1 MGYKVFIDGAFGTVG
16 LQIYDRLH
24 SRRDIE
30 LLTIEE
36 EKKFDENE
44 RKVMINSADIVFL
57 CLPDD
62 VARRAVQLIGNE
74 NTRVIDASTAHRT
87 AWTYGFPELSSQ
99 MREEIVS
106 SKRVANP
113 GCHASGAISIIYPLR
128 SFGLIDASAA
138 LSCFSI
144 TGYSGGGINMIEQY
158 EDEVR
163 SKLLSSP
170 RLYSLGQN
178 HKHIPEIM
186 KLCRLEKQPVFCPI
200 VSDYYCGMATTVTL
214 HASELRGKP
223 NIMQLREMFSEYYSG
238 SRFISVSSETHDPL
252 AANALC
258 GTNNM
263 VICINGS
270 DECIT
275 FTSVFD
281 NLGKGA
287 SGAAVQN
294 MNLMLSLP
302 EEAGLE

>member
-1 MGYKVFIDGAFGTVG
+1 MGNKVFIDGAFGTVG
-16 LQIYDRLH
+16 LQIFDRL
-24 SRRDIE
+24 RGRQDIE
-30 LLTIEE
+30 LLTIS
-36 EKKFDENE
+36 EKDMLNE
-44 RKVMINSADIVFL
+44 SVRKEMINSADFVFL

-62 VARRAVQLIGNE
+62 VARHTVTLIENE
-74 NTRVIDASTAHRT
+74 STRVIDASTAHRT
-87 AWTYGFPELSSQ
+87 SWQYGFPELSPQ
-99 MREEIVS
+99 MREDIIV

-128 SFGLIDASAA
+128 NLGLLDASAA

-158 EDEVR
+158 KDEER
-163 SKLLSSP
+163 PKLLDSP

-186 KLCRLEKQPVFCPI
+186 KLCSLETQPVFCPI

-214 HASELRGKP
+214 HASELKGKP
-223 NIMQLREMFSEYYSG
+223 NVSQLREIFSEYYSG
-238 SRFISVSSETHDPL
+238 SRFIAVSQETHDPI
-252 AANALC
+252 AANSLC

-263 VICINGS
+263 SICINGG

-275 FTSVFD
+275 VTSVFD

-302 EEAGLE
+302 EEAGLI

>member
-1 MGYKVFIDGAFGTVG
+1 MKNRVFIDGASGTVG
-16 LQIYDRLH
+16 LQIYDRLR

-30 LLTIEE
+30 LLTIEDD
-36 EKKFDENE
+36 KKFDEAA
-44 RKVMINSADIVFL
+44 RKAMINSADIVFL

-62 VARRAVQLIGNE
+62 VARRAVELIENE

-87 AWTYGFPELSSQ
+87 SWTYGFPELSGQLRS
-99 MREEIVS
+99 EIVS

-128 SFGLIDASAA
+128 QLGLIGAEEN
-138 LSCFSI
+138 LCIFSI

-158 EDEVR
+158 EAGDR
-163 SKLLSSP
+163 SMQFASP
-170 RLYSLGQN
+170 RLYSLGQS

-186 KLCRLEKQPVFCPI
+186 KVCGLEKQPVFCPI
-200 VSDYYCGMATTVTL
+200 VADYYCGMATTLTL
-214 HASELRGKP
+214 HAG
-223 NIMQLREMFSEYYSG
+223 QLVGRPRVERIREIFREYYSE
-238 SRFISVSSETHDPL
+238 SRFIDVSNGAHDPL
-252 AANALC
+252 AANLLW

-263 VICINGS
+263 VICVNGS
-270 DECIT
+270 GECIT
-275 FTSVFD
+275 ITSVFD

-302 EEAGLE
+302 EEAGLI